1 MKSGGLSKP
10 NLHIEALEGG
20 SMRRACESTRE
31 GWSTSGIRVRVR
43 KVLKIPWET
52 VRRLRGMVRSI
63 TGHHRCSLVGTK
75 TWGHH
80 QGTRLLGHSPC
91 FCSSNTT
98 WDLVDGL

>member
-1 MKSGGLSKP
+1 MRARIRRKGGWVEVLRS
-10 NLHIEALEGG
+10 LWGVL
-20 SMRRACESTRE
+20 RRQ
-31 GWSTSGIRVRVR
+31 W
-43 KVLKIPWET
+43 
-52 VRRLRGMVRSI
+52 GMVRSI